1 MTTAV
6 LLTNNQALI
15 FEERHI
21 EFEPKRDLLWL
32 VNHKGERCESLSLPT
47 VVRVEVECA

>member
-15 FEERHI
+15 FEDRHI

-32 VNHKGERCESLSLPT
+32 IDNKGKRCESLSLST
-47 VVRVEVECA
+47 VARVEVECA

>member
-6 LLTNNQALI
+6 LLTNDQMLI
-15 FEERHI
+15 FEDRHI

-32 VNHKGERCESLSLPT
+32 INNKGERCESLSLST